1 MKKLKFSLM
10 VLPLILSGVLP
21 NIEAKETNQDVN
33 LNNNLSASEVNNF
46 VKDKEGYY
54 DLMNE
59 KTLENLYPEVFS
71 DEELQ
76 KAEKEKYD
84 KIEKADIV
92 KIYFTPKGQD
102 FNPKGKDTKQLSL
115 IGVQYVDWQ
124 TQEGTVDYFIF
135 LPKRNVDLAEAQV
148 GAVYHAFNTL
158 EEGNKISFNDGKYAA
173 TPFSLSVNKKIIGK
187 DLKEETKF
195 KVNPSQT
202 RTFIRVSY
210 QVTKK
215 DDALS
220 QVFYADEYGTGLTIV
235 NWFVTSVDADF
246 HFVDDSSYRKLTN
259 QKLSSPLKERSEKDK
274 NSFSNEPFKK
284 LDLKD
289 MLDIVKTDKAFFG
302 NNPVYKARF
311 STPLLSY
318 QEDKRKSIK
327 RPTLEELKAK
337 TIPGYIYCD
346 NDIDK
351 PKTKEFKKDD
361 ATTKEKGNHY
371 LTYGYDKDRNM
382 LTTKHYY
389 ITYRAIPTELVAC
402 QFKEDKKTPL
412 ENTFDLYRI
421 EDNKEVLVKSAIKPN
436 YSRASEK
443 EDTINSIEEMMKK
456 TTINDQG
463 YYETNNLLYLEP
475 GKYVLK
481 AKNLKEPYYNEK
493 EEQEFTVGL
502 LDSNDKKT
510 RITVDFNASLKHKV
524 NYDFKSGS
532 EKNLPEKVTSLLPKD
547 EKTYKKGEKV
557 QAKEPNQKQIEV
569 SDGKWEFVG
578 YDKKEQTVADK
589 DLTFTGTWKFI
600 KNLKVNYEFKS
611 EDGKNLPDEIINLL
625 PKDEKTY
632 KKGEKITPAEPTKK
646 EILVEGGKWTFLG
659 YDTKEQTLEDKDLT
673 FTGTWKFTSIKP
685 LSILNEAPQLEVAD
699 KEIMVGEALDLR
711 TLIIKAT
718 DKEDGDLKDK
728 VVIDKG
734 GFNNNKVG
742 TYKITYKVADSKGAV
757 ATKQATVKVKQPQ
770 MTLNEAPQ
778 LEVADKEIMVGE
790 TLDLRTLIIKATDKE
805 DGDLKDK
812 VEINKGEFNNN
823 KVGTYKIT
831 YKVADSK
838 GASSTKQA
846 TVKVKQQQIELNEAP
861 NLQVKDAEITVGETL
876 NLKDLIISA
885 KDKEDGDLKDKVVID
900 KGKFDNNKVGT
911 YKITYKVTDSKGATT
926 VKQGAVKVKDK
937 VKPAPKKPKPQ
948 VPKPKQEK
956 DVLNEQKTLPKTSSQ
971 TPKSNKTLVTILT
984 VGLLT
989 LAGLTRRKRK

>member
-10 VLPLILSGVLP
+10 VLPLILSGVVP

-46 VKDKEGYY
+46 VKDDEGYY

-76 KAEKEKYD
+76 KAEAEKDD
-84 KIEKADIV
+84 KV
-92 KIYFTPKGQD
+92 KMYFTPKGKD

-115 IGVQYVDWQ
+115 EGWRYVDWH

-135 LPKRNVDLAEAQV
+135 LPKRNVGRARAQV

-158 EEGNKISFNDGKYAA
+158 EEGNKISFNDGKYAE
-173 TPFSLSVNKKIIGK
+173 TPFSLSVNKKVLGEN
-187 DLKEETKF
+187 LKEETKF
-195 KVNPSQT
+195 KVNPKQT
-202 RTFIRVSY
+202 RAFIRVSY

-220 QVFYADEYGTGLTIV
+220 QVFYVDRYGEGNTIFKF
-235 NWFVTSVDADF
+235 FVTSVDADF

-311 STPLLSY
+311 SIPLLTY
-318 QEDKRKSIK
+318 QEDKSSIK
-327 RPTLEELKAK
+327 RPTLKELKAK

-389 ITYRAIPTELVAC
+389 ITYRAIPTELVVR
-402 QFKEDKKTPL
+402 QFEKTKKTPL
-412 ENTFDLYRI
+412 DNSFDLYRV
-421 EDNKEVLVKSAIKPN
+421 EDNKEVLVKENISSNHNRVEEKEESIDDIAKMMTKSAI
-436 YSRASEK
+436 
-443 EDTINSIEEMMKK
+443 
-456 TTINDQG
+456 NDAG
-463 YYETNNLLYLEP
+463 YYELNNFLYLEP
-475 GKYVLK
+475 GNYVLK
-481 AKNLKEPYYNEK
+481 AKKLEEPYYNEK
-493 EEQEFTVGL
+493 EEQQFTVGL
-502 LDSNDKKT
+502 LDSSDKKT
-510 RITVDFNASLKHKV
+510 RITVDFNALLKHKV
-524 NYDFKSGS
+524 NYDFKSEDG
-532 EKNLPEKVTSLLPKD
+532 KKLPEGVTSLLPKD
-547 EKTYKKGEKV
+547 ENKYKKGEIV
-557 QAKEPNQKQIEV
+557 QAKQPNQKEIEV

-578 YDKKEQTVADK
+578 YDKKEQTIADK
-589 DLTFTGTWKFI
+589 DITFTGTWKFI

-632 KKGEKITPAEPTKK
+632 KKGEKITPAEPTQK

-685 LSILNEAPQLEVAD
+685 LSILNEVPQLEVAD

-770 MTLNEAPQ
+770 MTLNEAP
-778 LEVADKEIMVGE
+778 
-790 TLDLRTLIIKATDKE
+790 
-805 DGDLKDK
+805 
-812 VEINKGEFNNN
+812 
-823 KVGTYKIT
+823 
-831 YKVADSK
+831 
-838 GASSTKQA
+838 
-846 TVKVKQQQIELNEAP
+846 

-885 KDKEDGDLKDKVVID
+885 KDKEDGDLKDKVEIN
-900 KGKFDNNKVGT
+900 KGEFNNNKVGT
-911 YKITYKVTDSKGATT
+911 YKITYKVADTKGAIAT
-926 VKQGAVKVKDK
+926 KQATVKVKDK

-956 DVLNEQKTLPKTSSQ
+956 DVLNEQKTLPKTSPQ
-971 TPKSNKTLVTILT
+971 TPKSNKTLVTILA
-984 VGLLT
+984 VGLLA
-989 LAGLTRRKRK
+989 LERLTRRKRK

>member
-10 VLPLILSGVLP
+10 VLPLILSGVVP

-46 VKDKEGYY
+46 VKDDEGYY

-76 KAEKEKYD
+76 KAEAEKDD
-84 KIEKADIV
+84 KV
-92 KIYFTPKGQD
+92 KMYFTPKGQD
-102 FNPKGKDTKQLSL
+102 FNPNGKDTKQLSL
-115 IGVQYVDWQ
+115 EGWRYVDWH

-135 LPKRNVDLAEAQV
+135 LPKRNVGRARAQV

-158 EEGNKISFNDGKYAA
+158 EEGNKISFNDGKYAE
-173 TPFSLSVNKKIIGK
+173 TPFSLSVNKKVLGEN
-187 DLKEETKF
+187 LKEETKF
-195 KVNPSQT
+195 KVNPKQT
-202 RTFIRVSY
+202 RAFIRVSY

-220 QVFYADEYGTGLTIV
+220 QVFYVDRYGEGNTIFKF
-235 NWFVTSVDADF
+235 FVTSVDADF

-311 STPLLSY
+311 SIPLLTY
-318 QEDKRKSIK
+318 QEDKSSIK
-327 RPTLEELKAK
+327 RPTLKELKAK

-389 ITYRAIPTELVAC
+389 ITYRAIPTEIVAC

-421 EDNKEVLVKSAIKPN
+421 EDNKEVLVKENISPN
-436 YSRASEK
+436 HNRVKEK

-532 EKNLPEKVTSLLPKD
+532 EKK
-547 EKTYKKGEKV
+547 
-557 QAKEPNQKQIEV
+557 
-569 SDGKWEFVG
+569 
-578 YDKKEQTVADK
+578 
-589 DLTFTGTWKFI
+589 
-600 KNLKVNYEFKS
+600 
-611 EDGKNLPDEIINLL
+611 LPDKVKNLL

-632 KKGEKITPAEPTKK
+632 KKGEKITPVDPAQK
-646 EILVEGGKWTFLG
+646 EISVDGGKWTFLG
-659 YDTKEQTLEDKDLT
+659 YD
-673 FTGTWKFTSIKP
+673 
-685 LSILNEAPQLEVAD
+685 
-699 KEIMVGEALDLR
+699 
-711 TLIIKAT
+711 
-718 DKEDGDLKDK
+718 
-728 VVIDKG
+728 
-734 GFNNNKVG
+734 
-742 TYKITYKVADSKGAV
+742 
-757 ATKQATVKVKQPQ
+757 
-770 MTLNEAPQ
+770 
-778 LEVADKEIMVGE
+778 
-790 TLDLRTLIIKATDKE
+790 
-805 DGDLKDK
+805 
-812 VEINKGEFNNN
+812 
-823 KVGTYKIT
+823 
-831 YKVADSK
+831 
-838 GASSTKQA
+838 
-846 TVKVKQQQIELNEAP
+846 
-861 NLQVKDAEITVGETL
+861 
-876 NLKDLIISA
+876 
-885 KDKEDGDLKDKVVID
+885 
-900 KGKFDNNKVGT
+900 
-911 YKITYKVTDSKGATT
+911 
-926 VKQGAVKVKDK
+926 
-937 VKPAPKKPKPQ
+937 KK
-948 VPKPKQEK
+948 
-956 DVLNEQKTLPKTSSQ
+956 
-971 TPKSNKTLVTILT
+971 
-984 VGLLT
+984 
-989 LAGLTRRKRK
+989 

>member
-1 MKKLKFSLM
+1 MQHEKVNRYSLRKFGQHLVSAVVAVGVVGFLSCGMSLSQATLVHADTVAKDNKLKNGSE
-10 VLPLILSGVLP
+10 SHDTTGHE
-21 NIEAKETNQDVN
+21 NETNP
-33 LNNNLSASEVNNF
+33 LT
-46 VKDKEGYY
+46 KDEEGYY

-76 KAEKEKYD
+76 KAEAEKDD
-84 KIEKADIV
+84 KV
-92 KIYFTPKGQD
+92 KMYFTPKGKD

-115 IGVQYVDWQ
+115 IGAMYVDWH

-148 GAVYHAFNTL
+148 GPVWHAYNIL
-158 EEGNKISFNDGKYAA
+158 DNDNKITFNDGKYAA
-173 TPFSLSVNKKIIGK
+173 TPFELSVNKKNIGK

-195 KVNPSQT
+195 KVNPKQT
-202 RTFIRVSY
+202 RAFVRVSY

-220 QVFYADEYGTGLTIV
+220 QVCYINRYGAGNTIIKF
-235 NWFVTSVDADF
+235 FVTSVDADF

-318 QEDKRKSIK
+318 QEDKSSIK
-327 RPTLEELKAK
+327 RPTLDELKAK

-389 ITYRAIPTELVAC
+389 LTYRALPTEIVVR

-412 ENTFDLYRI
+412 DNSFDLYRV

-436 YSRASEK
+436 HSRADEK
-443 EDTINSIEEMMKK
+443 EYTINSIEEMMKK
-456 TTINDQG
+456 TTINDAG
-463 YYETNNLLYLEP
+463 YYEPNNLLYLEP
-475 GKYVLK
+475 GNYVLK
-481 AKNLKEPYYNEK
+481 SKNLKEPYYNEK
-493 EEQEFTVGL
+493 ENQEFTVGL
-502 LDSNDKKT
+502 LDSSDKKT
-510 RITVDFNASLKHKV
+510 RIVVDFNALLKHKV
-524 NYDFKSGS
+524 NHNFKS
-532 EKNLPEKVTSLLPKD
+532 
-547 EKTYKKGEKV
+547 
-557 QAKEPNQKQIEV
+557 A
-569 SDGKWEFVG
+569 
-578 YDKKEQTVADK
+578 
-589 DLTFTGTWKFI
+589 
-600 KNLKVNYEFKS
+600 
-611 EDGKNLPDEIINLL
+611 DGKNLPVEVTNLL
-625 PKDEKTY
+625 PKDENKY
-632 KKGEKITPAEPTKK
+632 KKGDKVTPADPTQK
-646 EILVEGGKWTFLG
+646 EISVDGGKWTFIG
-659 YDTKEQTLEDKDLT
+659 YDTEEQTVEDKDLT

-685 LSILNEAPQLEVAD
+685 IS
-699 KEIMVGEALDLR
+699 
-711 TLIIKAT
+711 
-718 DKEDGDLKDK
+718 
-728 VVIDKG
+728 
-734 GFNNNKVG
+734 
-742 TYKITYKVADSKGAV
+742 
-757 ATKQATVKVKQPQ
+757 
-770 MTLNEAPQ
+770 TLNEAPQ

-790 TLDLRTLIIKATDKE
+790 SLDLKTLIIKAADKEDGDLKDKVVIDKGEFNTNKVGTYKITYKVTDSKGAAATKQATVKVKQLQMTLNEAPQLEVADKEIIVGETLDLKTLIIKATDKE

-831 YKVADSK
+831 YKV
-838 GASSTKQA
+838 
-846 TVKVKQQQIELNEAP
+846 
-861 NLQVKDAEITVGETL
+861 
-876 NLKDLIISA
+876 
-885 KDKEDGDLKDKVVID
+885 
-900 KGKFDNNKVGT
+900 
-911 YKITYKVTDSKGATT
+911 TDSKGATATKQATVT
-926 VKQGAVKVKDK
+926 VKEKTKSN
-937 VKPAPKKPKPQ
+937 PQ
-948 VPKPKQEK
+948 PQPQPTPQLQSK
-956 DVLNEQKTLPKTSSQ
+956 NTLPRTGTIGSS
-971 TPKSNKTLVTILT
+971 LVLIGSVL
-984 VGLLT
+984 VVMGVLFQVI
-989 LAGLTRRKRK
+989 KRKD